1 MQCRSANFN
10 KSTLEDID
18 KQYFLLLDI
27 QHGKEMSRNQKH
39 LIKKKRNQKQ
49 TTPEQPCQTEC
60 RHATFRS
67 YSKATGKLYA
77 RCSQI

>member
-18 KQYFLLLDI
+18 KQSFLLLDI
-27 QHGKEMSRNQKH
+27 QHGKEMS
-39 LIKKKRNQKQ
+39 RNQKQ

-67 YSKATGKLYA
+67 YSKATEKLYA